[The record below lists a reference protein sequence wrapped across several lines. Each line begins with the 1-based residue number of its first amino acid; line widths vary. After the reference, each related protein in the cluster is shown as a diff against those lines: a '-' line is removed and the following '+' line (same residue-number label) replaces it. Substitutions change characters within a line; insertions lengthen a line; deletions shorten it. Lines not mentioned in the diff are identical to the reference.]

1 MALSPLGG
9 NSRSVGRSDR
19 DGAEVQ
25 GTSQGT
31 EGLMAP
37 LNDQGAHAVS
47 TAGVESHQTD
57 DSVPPRYGLRR
68 TTDSPQKERLD
79 GECQIS
85 REPGFCWGSGPG
97 ADGAAGVIL

>member
-1 MALSPLGG
+1 M
-9 NSRSVGRSDR
+9 GRCDC

-47 TAGVESHQTD
+47 TAGVESHQSD
-57 DSVPPRYGLRR
+57 DSVPPRYGLKM
-68 TTDSPQKERLD
+68 TTNSHQKERLD

-85 REPGFCWGSGPG
+85 SEPGFCWGGELG
-97 ADGAAGVIL
+97 ADGTAGISL

>member
-1 MALSPLGG
+1 M
-9 NSRSVGRSDR
+9 GRCDR

-47 TAGVESHQTD
+47 TAGVESHQSD
-57 DSVPPRYGLRR
+57 DSVPPRYGLSS
-68 TTDSPQKERLD
+68 TTDSHQKERLD
-79 GECQIS
+79 GKCQIS
-85 REPGFCWGSGPG
+85 SEPGFCWGGEPG
-97 ADGAAGVIL
+97 ADGTAGISL

>member
-1 MALSPLGG
+1 M
-9 NSRSVGRSDR
+9 GRRNR

-25 GTSQGT
+25 GTSQSS
-31 EGLMAP
+31 EGLMAT

-47 TAGVESHQTD
+47 TAGVESHRTD

-68 TTDSPQKERLD
+68 TTDSPKKERLD

-85 REPGFCWGSGPG
+85 REPGFCWGGEPG
-97 ADGAAGVIL
+97 ADGTAGVSL

>member
-1 MALSPLGG
+1 MC
-9 NSRSVGRSDR
+9 RRDR

-68 TTDSPQKERLD
+68 TTDSPKKERLD

-85 REPGFCWGSGPG
+85 REPGFCWGGEPGAKGG
-97 ADGAAGVIL
+97 ADGTAGVSL